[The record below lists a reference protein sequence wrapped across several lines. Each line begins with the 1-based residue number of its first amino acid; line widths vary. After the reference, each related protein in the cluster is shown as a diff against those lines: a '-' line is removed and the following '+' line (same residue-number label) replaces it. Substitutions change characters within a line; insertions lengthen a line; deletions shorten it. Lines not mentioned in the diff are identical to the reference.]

1 MALLSL
7 IPVFLLFSSPGRCQD
22 GVWDDEVWQDEEVKV
37 EGGEEKVWELDD
49 DGVIP
54 CNSTDDCPDIALDTA
69 NSTATR

>member
-1 MALLSL
+1 M
-7 IPVFLLFSSPGRCQD
+7 
-22 GVWDDEVWQDEEVKV
+22 WDDEVWQDEEVKV

-54 CNSTDDCPDIALDTA
+54 CNSTEDCPDIILDTA